1 MWKKMFECFLNQ
13 SLVTL
18 IYLVKISEDKNGRIL
33 QYFQFPDILQL
44 SGSSL
49 FDVGVDVD
57 PADNNIIL
65 GVIR

>member
-1 MWKKMFECFLNQ
+1 MFSNQNLVPLIWWKPL
-13 SLVTL
+13 L
-18 IYLVKISEDKNGRIL
+18 EDKNGGIL

>member
-1 MWKKMFECFLNQ
+1 MFLNQ
-13 SLVTL
+13 NLVTINWWKPL
-18 IYLVKISEDKNGRIL
+18 LSDENEGIL
-33 QYFQFPDILQL
+33 RYFQFPDILQL

-57 PADNNIIL
+57 PADNNVIL